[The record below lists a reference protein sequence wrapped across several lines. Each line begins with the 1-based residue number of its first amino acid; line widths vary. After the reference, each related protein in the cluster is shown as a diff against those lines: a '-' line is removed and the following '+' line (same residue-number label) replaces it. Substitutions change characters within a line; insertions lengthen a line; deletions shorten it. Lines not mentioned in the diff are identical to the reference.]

1 LETNKADLLS
11 AIGRLRTEGGTS
23 LYWGLEQ
30 AIAEMNSATDT
41 DRIRA
46 IVVLS
51 DGQDNSNQD
60 AIRENDVTLNQV
72 TAAILGTRES
82 RNPIIVI
89 PVAYGNNADTQSLSA
104 IARASATQVTAGDA
118 SNILNV
124 LDIISSYF

>member
-1 LETNKADLLS
+1 
-11 AIGRLRTEGGTS
+11 
-23 LYWGLEQ
+23 LEQ